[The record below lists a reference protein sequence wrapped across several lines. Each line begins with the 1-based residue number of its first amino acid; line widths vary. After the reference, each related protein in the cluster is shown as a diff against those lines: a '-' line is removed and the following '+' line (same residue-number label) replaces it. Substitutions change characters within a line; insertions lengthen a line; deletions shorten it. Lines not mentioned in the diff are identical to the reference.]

1 MSKLRWHRV
10 SAARYLAQLCDMQSF
25 RAIGAKRITSVLFN
39 MSFPKTLFAMFRL
52 RCRTPRVLVFPKVHC
67 KFHKTAVVDGRGYL
81 LLGKR
86 WDGSAYMPSEFK
98 LMSDSSLTVN
108 GVFVIHT
115 GCSISVNAGGRLVMG
130 SGYASNN
137 ITIDCFERIVI
148 GQAVAISKSVT
159 IRDGDSHAINGKN
172 PISGP
177 ITIGNHVCGSGGDAR
192 RTCQCTRWRRSRQN
206 HKEQCNVGVRML
218 VLGDAGQPKRPPVND
233 RISRP
238 SRPGRA

>member
-1 MSKLRWHRV
+1 M
-10 SAARYLAQLCDMQSF
+10 SAARYLAQLSDMQSF

-39 MSFPKTLFAMFRL
+39 VSVPKTLFAMFRL
-52 RCRTPRVLVFPKVHC
+52 RCRIPRVLVFPKVHC
-67 KFHKTAVVDGRGYL
+67 KFHKTAVVGGRGYL
-81 LLGKR
+81 LLGKA

-115 GCSISVNAGGRLVMG
+115 GCSISVNAGGRLVVG

-159 IRDGDSHAINGKN
+159 IRDGDSHVID
-172 PISGP
+172 
-177 ITIGNHVCGSGGDAR
+177 NHVWIGLNATILKGVSIGDGAVIAAGAVVTRDVPANALVGGVPAR
-192 RTCQCTRWRRSRQN
+192 IIRS
-206 HKEQCNVGVRML
+206 NVTWE
-218 VLGDAGQPKRPPVND
+218 
-233 RISRP
+233 
-238 SRPGRA
+238 

>member
-1 MSKLRWHRV
+1 M

-25 RAIGAKRITSVLFN
+25 RAIGTKRITSVLFN

-67 KFHKTAVVDGRGYL
+67 KFHKTAVVDGTGYL

-115 GCSISVNAGGRLVMG
+115 GCSISVNAGGRLVVG

-148 GQAVAISKSVT
+148 GHAVAISKSVT
-159 IRDGDSHAINGKN
+159 IRDGDSHVIDGKN

-177 ITIGNHVCGSGGDAR
+177 ITIGNHVWIGLNATILKGVSVGDGAVIAAGAVVTRDVPANALVGGVPAR
-192 RTCQCTRWRRSRQN
+192 IIRS
-206 HKEQCNVGVRML
+206 NVTWE
-218 VLGDAGQPKRPPVND
+218 
-233 RISRP
+233 
-238 SRPGRA
+238 

>member
-1 MSKLRWHRV
+1 V
-10 SAARYLAQLCDMQSF
+10 SAARYLAQLSDMQSF

-39 MSFPKTLFAMFRL
+39 VSVPKTLFAMFRL
-52 RCRTPRVLVFPKVHC
+52 RCRIPRVLVFPKVHC
-67 KFHKTAVVDGRGYL
+67 KFHKTAVVGGRGYL
-81 LLGKR
+81 LLGKA

-115 GCSISVNAGGRLVMG
+115 GCSISVNAGGRLVVG

-159 IRDGDSHAINGKN
+159 IRDGDSHVIDGKN

-177 ITIGNHVCGSGGDAR
+177 ITIGNHVWIGLNATILKGVSIGDGAVIAAGAVVTRDVPANALVGGVPAR
-192 RTCQCTRWRRSRQN
+192 IIRS
-206 HKEQCNVGVRML
+206 NVTWE
-218 VLGDAGQPKRPPVND
+218 
-233 RISRP
+233 
-238 SRPGRA
+238 